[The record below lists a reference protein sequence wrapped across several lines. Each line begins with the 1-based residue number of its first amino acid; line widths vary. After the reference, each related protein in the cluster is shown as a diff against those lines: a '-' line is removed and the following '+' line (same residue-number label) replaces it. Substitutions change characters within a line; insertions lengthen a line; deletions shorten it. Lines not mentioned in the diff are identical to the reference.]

1 MSGRAGKA
9 GASGLLSWLA
19 EPLGTCG
26 LGLVGA
32 PGPGQWQEM
41 PWGVSRLWV
50 SMGVPPGSCSR
61 LSCQSR
67 LCLTFA
73 EDRQEMEELETL
85 PLVSCIPIPG

>member
-1 MSGRAGKA
+1 MCLWETQGLPRRDWLPPGAQMSVRAGKA

-50 SMGVPPGSCSR
+50 SMGVPSR
-61 LSCQSR
+61 FLFQA
-67 LCLTFA
+67 FMPIQA
-73 EDRQEMEELETL
+73 L
-85 PLVSCIPIPG
+85 PHFR